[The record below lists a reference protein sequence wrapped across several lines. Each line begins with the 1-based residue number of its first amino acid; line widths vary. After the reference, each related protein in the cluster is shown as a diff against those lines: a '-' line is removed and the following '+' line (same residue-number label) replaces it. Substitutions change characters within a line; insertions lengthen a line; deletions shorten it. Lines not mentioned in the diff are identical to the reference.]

1 MSTATTSPDH
11 GPEGLLRFDYDCAEL
26 NSMLTCWFEYEPAER
41 GSEYEPAYPASFA
54 LVHAYLPGS
63 NVDLAAVL
71 YDGLVAEINEWVYG
85 EAEDAAQEARD
96 EADIDRYIDS
106 EGY

>member
-11 GPEGLLRFDYDCAEL
+11 GPEGLIAFDYDCAEL
-26 NSMLTCWFEYEPAER
+26 NCILTCWFEYEPAER

-63 NVDLAAVL
+63 RIDLASALHDSIV
-71 YDGLVAEINEWVYG
+71 DEINEWVYG
-85 EAEDAAQEARD
+85 EAARVRQDAADDFA
-96 EADIDRYIDS
+96 IDRWEAS
-106 EGY
+106 REG

>member
-1 MSTATTSPDH
+1 MSSSNSPSHDR
-11 GPEGLLRFDYDCAEL
+11 EGLVCFEYDCAEL
-26 NSMLTCWFEYEPAER
+26 NSILTCWFEYEPAER

-63 NVDLAAVL
+63 NVDLASVL
-71 YDGLVAEINEWVYG
+71 HDTIVEEINDWVYG
-85 EAEDAAQEARD
+85 QAEDAAQEARD

-106 EGY
+106 QGY